1 MAWLDIKGTN
11 IADTVYSDEV
21 LVAKDVSFTL
31 PSVTPVAGE
40 AQAMG
45 TMEVIAVGLIEAM
58 EATITK
64 VGTDLG
70 LSRLMRLEKQNIEF
84 RWVHNVSSSDGT
96 SKPEGCKAFIRGV
109 PKSLPAIGVEFGAN
123 SENEIAFAVTRYL
136 LYVGG
141 TEILLVDRLSQI
153 LRINGVDYYGK
164 INGLL

>member
-1 MAWLDIKGTN
+1 MAWLDIKSTV
-11 IADTVYSDEV
+11 IADTVYSDDV

-31 PSVTPVAGE
+31 PAITPIAGE

-58 EATITK
+58 EAAITK

-70 LSRLMRLEKQNIEF
+70 LGRMMRLEKQNLEF
-84 RWVHNVSSSDGT
+84 RWVHNVSTSDGS

-109 PKSLPAIGVEFGAN
+109 PKALPGIGVEIGSN
-123 SENEIAFAVTRYL
+123 SENELTYAVTRYQ

-141 TEILLVDRLSQI
+141 VEILLVDRLSQI
-153 LRINGVDYYGK
+153 LRINGVDYYSR
-164 INGLL
+164 INSLL